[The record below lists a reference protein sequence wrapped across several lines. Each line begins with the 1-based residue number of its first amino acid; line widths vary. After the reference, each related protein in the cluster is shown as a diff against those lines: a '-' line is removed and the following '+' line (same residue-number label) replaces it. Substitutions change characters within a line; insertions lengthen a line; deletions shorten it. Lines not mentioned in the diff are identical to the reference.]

1 MSYRIENNRVILDEP
16 LTDVEKIFEL
26 ASKLKDLDSNK
37 IIIDMA
43 NNYSLPSTII
53 GQLTFLKHQGK
64 DVEIWVYDKLLYE
77 LFEDL
82 GLNDMFEVKMKK
94 K

>member
-1 MSYRIENNRVILDEP
+1 MSYKIEGNRVILNEP

-26 ASKLKDLDSNK
+26 ANKLKELNADK

-53 GQLTFLKHQGK
+53 GQLTFLKHQGT
-64 DVEIWVYDKLLYE
+64 DVEIWVYDDLLYE

-82 GLNDMFEVKMKK
+82 GLTDMFEVKKK
-94 K
+94 

>member
-1 MSYRIENNRVILDEP
+1 MSYKIEGNRVILNEP

-26 ASKLKDLDSNK
+26 ANKLKELNTDK

-53 GQLTFLKHQGK
+53 GQLTFLKHQGT
-64 DVEIWVYDKLLYE
+64 DVEIWVYDDLLYE

-82 GLNDMFEVKMKK
+82 GLTDMFEVKKK
-94 K
+94 